1 MLLSLFSPQKLIED
15 QQFEIKMLRALKRD
29 GQELIDEETRL
40 YNEARHRAKLDE
52 AATIIQSLWKGF
64 MVREKLGKYKYLRRL
79 GKRKKKVE
87 KGRK

>member
-40 YNEARHRAKLDE
+40 YEAKHRAKLDE
-52 AATIIQSLWKGF
+52 AATIIQSLWRGF
-64 MVREKLGKYKYLRRL
+64 MVREKLGKYKYLQRL
-79 GKRKKKVE
+79 GKRKKTK